1 MKKISK
7 SFLTILTF
15 ALFFDA
21 QAQDSSLIKKS
32 NFSFS
37 GYLETYYCHDFSN
50 PANHLREPFFYSF
63 NRHNEVNLNIGM
75 LKANYSTKNIRSNLA
90 FLSGTY
96 AQYNMAAEQRA
107 LRNIFEANVGA
118 KISKKKNL
126 WIDAGIIPSHIGFES
141 TIGKDCWNLTRSILA
156 DNSPYY
162 EAGVKLGYTSNN
174 DKLYLAILYLNGW
187 QRIQKVKNNQTP
199 AFGTQLT
206 YKPNANTILN
216 WSTYIGNE
224 QPDSLK
230 KWRYFNNLYGQFQL
244 NKKWALTAGF
254 DIGQQQHRDTLNK
267 ISGFDTWYSP
277 VAIVKYAISPK
288 IRIAARSEYYSDKKG
303 VIISYSKG
311 FQTFGYSANFDYVLS
326 ENSLFRI
333 EGRLLSAKEKVFNS
347 DSNKNYFITASL
359 AISF

>member
-1 MKKISK
+1 MRKISK
-7 SFLTILTF
+7 SFIAIVSLAFCFNTK
-15 ALFFDA
+15 
-21 QAQDSSLIKKS
+21 AQDSSSIKKS
-32 NFSFS
+32 NFNIS
-37 GYLETYYCHDFSN
+37 GYLEAYYCYDFSN
-50 PANHLREPFFYSF
+50 PFNHLREPFFYSF

-75 LKANYSTKNIRSNLA
+75 LKANYLTKNIRSNLA

-96 AQYNMAAEQRA
+96 AQYNMASEQRS
-107 LRNIFEANVGA
+107 LRNIFEANIGV

-141 TIGKDCWNLTRSILA
+141 AIGKDCWNLTRSILA

-206 YKPNANTILN
+206 YKPNPNITLN
-216 WSTYIGNE
+216 WSTYIGND
-224 QPDSLK
+224 QPDSIK
-230 KWRYFNNLYGQFQL
+230 KWRYFNNFYGQFQL

-277 VAIVKYAISPK
+277 VVIIKYAVSPK
-288 IRIAARSEYYSDKKG
+288 IHIAARSEYYSDKKG

-311 FQTFGYSANFDYVLS
+311 FQTFGYSANFDFLLN

-333 EGRLLSAKEKVFNS
+333 EGRLLSATEKVFNS
-347 DSNKNYFITASL
+347 NSSKNCFLTTSLVAS
-359 AISF
+359 F